1 MRKTKFGVYKTLLH
15 TPILIVFVCH
25 CTGKKAHHKLFV
37 LTSFFWSPSILQ
49 LRSMKQA
56 RQEKFT
62 LLCIGRAKQVIQ
74 VSQGCVSIGRDA
86 STLYSISASSCG
98 VTLGRETEGSK
109 VSTTRF
115 GEVVKICKIGIC

>member
-1 MRKTKFGVYKTLLH
+1 
-15 TPILIVFVCH
+15 
-25 CTGKKAHHKLFV
+25 
-37 LTSFFWSPSILQ
+37 
-49 LRSMKQA
+49 MKHA

-62 LLCIGRAKQVIQ
+62 LLCFARAKHVIQ
-74 VSQGCVSIGRDA
+74 VSQDCVSISREA

-98 VTLGRETEGSK
+98 VTLGGGTEGSK